1 MKVVLLGAPGAGKG
15 TQAKRISDFYAIPH
29 ISTGDIFRE
38 NIKNGTELGQLAKS
52 YMDKGQLVP
61 DEVVVSIVEDR
72 LKKED
77 CQKGWLL
84 DGFPRTLEQAESLA
98 KFTDVDVVLDIEAD
112 FGLLE
117 DRLCGRRVCPGCG
130 ASYHI
135 STYSEPDCERCGQTL
150 VHRDDDTKEVVRSRL
165 EVYEKQTRPLI
176 EYYAEKGV
184 LKTVDGNLPIEECFA
199 QIREIL

>member
-130 ASYHI
+130 ASYHV

-176 EYYAEKGV
+176 EYYTEKGV

>member
-112 FGLLE
+112 FSLLE

-176 EYYAEKGV
+176 EYYTEKGV

>member
-84 DGFPRTLEQAESLA
+84 DGFPRTIPQAESL
-98 KFTDVDVVLDIEAD
+98 TEALKARPAVRPS
-112 FGLLE
+112 GLPGL
-117 DRLCGRRVCPGCG
+117 RRFL
-130 ASYHI
+130 SH
-135 STYSEPDCERCGQTL
+135 QHL
-150 VHRDDDTKEVVRSRL
+150 L
-165 EVYEKQTRPLI
+165 
-176 EYYAEKGV
+176 
-184 LKTVDGNLPIEECFA
+184 
-199 QIREIL
+199 

>member
-112 FGLLE
+112 FSLLE

-135 STYSEPDCERCGQTL
+135 STYQKSDCERCGQTL

>member
-112 FGLLE
+112 FSLLE

>member
-98 KFTDVDVVLDIEAD
+98 KFTDLDVVLDIEAD

>member
-130 ASYHI
+130 ASYHV
-135 STYSEPDCERCGQTL
+135 STYSKPDCERCGQIL

>member
-98 KFTDVDVVLDIEAD
+98 KFTDVVVVLDIEAD
-112 FGLLE
+112 FSLLE

-135 STYSEPDCERCGQTL
+135 STYSKPDCERCGQTL

>member
-130 ASYHI
+130 ASYHV